1 VTDQSTRDPGRDEAT
16 SPPAEGERG
25 AEAERGASPREEAE
39 RLVAASLGA
48 VATALHGIEARRQL
62 RMLAEQVFG
71 ADRLDDLTAGMNGYV
86 SGVGPDGGGAGM
98 GARATDGGPGG
109 GVGGAAT
116 GGGGVGFATGSA
128 NCCICPVCRVIA
140 ALRDPSPE
148 FAERVAS
155 SVGDLAVGLTG
166 LLRSLGTV
174 LGTPDRHDSWAAAT
188 ADPPRPASGGGT

>member
-1 VTDQSTRDPGRDEAT
+1 VTDQSTRDPGRDGAT
-16 SPPAEGERG
+16 SSR

-62 RMLAEQVFG
+62 RLLAEQVFG
-71 ADRLDDLTAGMNGYV
+71 ADRLDDLTAGLNGYV
-86 SGVGPDGGGAGM
+86 SGVGPDGAGTAGAAAGVDGAAGAGAVGAGAM
-98 GARATDGGPGG
+98 GAGATSGG
-109 GVGGAAT
+109 GM
-116 GGGGVGFATGSA
+116 GFATGSA

-148 FAERVAS
+148 FAERMAS

-188 ADPPRPASGGGT
+188 ADPSRPAPGGGS